1 MAVVVNFKESP
12 LCLIDR
18 NSPDIAYHFGS
29 WKGLKEFAE
38 EQEKKQAQEAK
49 KPQAA
54 SESKFIDGNKLTS
67 VALSWVG
74 KDFNPGQTEQCAN
87 FVRAM
92 LKEAGFDIGVTSK
105 PSDNY
110 FPTGISYANGFAGDD
125 IGKQIKAQVDLMP
138 GDIVLFKNT
147 YGDYPDG
154 TITHVGIY
162 TGNGYFIHRPTAAKP
177 VILQKLEAYGCWK
190 EGRRLYV

>member
-1 MAVVVNFKESP
+1 MAVVVNFKETP

-18 NSPDIAYHFGS
+18 SEPEKAYHFQT

-38 EQEKKQAQEAK
+38 EQEKKQVQEAK
-49 KPQAA
+49 KPQAP
-54 SESKFIDGNKLTS
+54 SKFIDGNKLAS
-67 VALSWVG
+67 VALAWKG
-74 KDFNPGQTEQCAN
+74 KNFNPGQTEQCAN

-92 LKEAGFDIGVTSK
+92 LKEAGFEIGVTTN
-105 PSDNY
+105 PSDGY
-110 FPTGISYANGFAGDD
+110 LPTGVSYANGFAGDD
-125 IGKQIKAQVDLMP
+125 VGKYIKYPADLLP

-147 YGDYPDG
+147 YGEYPDG

-162 TGNGYFIHRPTAAKP
+162 TGNGYFVHRPTAAKP
-177 VILQKLEAYGCWK
+177 VILQELEAYGCWK